1 MGGVRGIVEITVAVH
16 EEQKHVSVSQ
26 VGAGRDPFGA
36 VYAVL
41 VAERQGPR
49 GVCGHEVQHPGGQ
62 LVVMDARIT
71 R

>member
-1 MGGVRGIVEITVAVH
+1 MGGVGGIIEVAVAVH
-16 EEQKHVSVSQ
+16 EEQEHVSISQ
-26 VGAGRDPFGA
+26 IGAGRNPFGT
-36 VYAVL
+36 VHAVL

-62 LVVMDARIT
+62 LVVVDARIT